1 LDEHRLLRTL
11 FAITLFLSAALLFLI
26 EPMFAKMV
34 LPLAGGTPAVWNT
47 CMVFFQAALLAGYA
61 WAHFVSNRLSF
72 RNQALLQFSL
82 CLLPLAVLPIH
93 LPSDM
98 QPPVKLSPEPWIF
111 LIASGA
117 VGLPF
122 FVLSTIAPT
131 MQRWYAH
138 LGREQQLNP
147 YPLYA
152 ASNIGSIL
160 SLLAYPFLL
169 EPFLGLG
176 RQSRVWSVAYG
187 LLIVLV
193 GGCAALLGLGSR
205 KPPLAYPARLPQPI
219 ATCAPKV
226 FQKLRWVF
234 LAAVPA
240 SLMLGV
246 TTTLTTEIPP
256 IPFLWVVPLA
266 IYLLTFV
273 VVFAERQVV
282 PHELVVDRLPLL
294 LLVVLFF
301 LLSHDAIPIFL
312 TVIVNWLAFFF
323 ACMLCHG
330 ELFRSRPDATHLT
343 QFYLCLALGGVFGG
357 LFNALIA
364 PQVFH
369 SAAEFPMA
377 LALAALCRPFR
388 ARKPSG
394 PSETRMDYI
403 LPAGLCL
410 MCLALLYGPPAIGI
424 GNPHLLQIL
433 AFVPPFLLC
442 LSFSRRPIRFALGLG
457 ALIVGLHFYT
467 FPYSR
472 AVDSAR
478 SFFGVYRIIPDEEN
492 HRILFVHGSTAHG
505 IQNLNPAT
513 HTEPL
518 SYYCRS
524 GPLGQIFSGFN
535 SQDDKLPVAVVGL
548 GIGSIASYAQP
559 GQSFTFFEIDPLV
572 EKIARN
578 PKYFTI
584 FRDSPGALRVVIGD
598 ARLSLLHLPSERYRM
613 LILDAFTSDSVPLHL
628 LSREA
633 FALYFSRLEAHG
645 LLVFHVSNRYLN
657 LAPVLANLAAD
668 ARASAWM
675 FDDTT
680 TTTDQAKEG
689 CLPSIWIVVTR
700 DPADAASITNDS
712 RWIAIH
718 PDRRVGVW
726 TDDFSNLVRVL
737 RWD

>member
-1 LDEHRLLRTL
+1 
-11 FAITLFLSAALLFLI
+11 
-26 EPMFAKMV
+26 MFAKMV

-61 WAHFVSNRLSF
+61 WAHFISNRLSF

-82 CLLPLAVLPIH
+82 CLVPLAVWPIH
-93 LPSDM
+93 LPNNI
-98 QPPVKLSPEPWIF
+98 QPPVRLSPQPWIF
-111 LIASGA
+111 LIAAGA
-117 VGLPF
+117 VGMPF

-131 MQRWYAH
+131 LQRWYAQ
-138 LGREQQLNP
+138 LGREQQQDP

-152 ASNIGSIL
+152 ASNAGSIL

-169 EPFLGLG
+169 EPFFGLG
-176 RQSRVWSVAYG
+176 RQSRVWSLAYG
-187 LLIVLV
+187 LFVVLV
-193 GGCAALLGLGSR
+193 GGCAALLRWDSG
-205 KPPLAYPARLPQPI
+205 KPPLARPAFLPKSFG
-219 ATCAPKV
+219 APAPTIS
-226 FQKLRWVF
+226 QRLRWIS

-246 TTTLTTEIPP
+246 TTTLTTDIPP
-256 IPFLWVVPLA
+256 IPFLWVVPLT
-266 IYLLTFV
+266 IYLLSFV
-273 VVFAERQVV
+273 LVFAERRVV
-282 PHELVVDRLPLL
+282 PHELVVDRLPIL

-312 TVIVNWLAFFF
+312 AVIVNWLAFFF

-330 ELFRSRPDATHLT
+330 ELSRSRPEATHLT

-364 PQVFH
+364 PWMFH
-369 SAAEFPMA
+369 TVEEFPIA
-377 LALAALCRPFR
+377 LVLAALCRPR
-388 ARKPSG
+388 STRKPSG
-394 PSETRMDYI
+394 PSEVRLDYI

-410 MCLALLYGPPAIGI
+410 LCLALLYGFPAMGLR
-424 GNPHLLQIL
+424 NPHAVQIL
-433 AFVPPFLLC
+433 AFAPPFLLC
-442 LSFSRRPIRFALGLG
+442 LSFSRRPVRFALGLG
-457 ALIVGLHFYT
+457 ALIFGFHFYT
-467 FPYSR
+467 FPYSH
-472 AVDSAR
+472 AIDSAR
-478 SFFGVYRIIPDEEN
+478 SFFGVYRIVPDEEN
-492 HRILFVHGSTAHG
+492 HRLLFVHGSTAHG

-524 GPLGQIFSGFN
+524 GPLGQVFFHLQGQN
-535 SQDDKLPVAVVGL
+535 SKFPVGVVGL

-559 GQSFTFFEIDPLV
+559 GQFFTFFEIDPLV
-572 EKIARN
+572 EKIARD

-584 FRDSPGALRVVIGD
+584 LRDSPGALRVVIGD

-633 FALYFSRLEAHG
+633 FKLYLSRLEAHG
-645 LLVFHVSNRYLN
+645 LLAFHVSNRYLN

-675 FDDTT
+675 LDNTIIT
-680 TTTDQAKEG
+680 EEQAKEG
-689 CLPSIWIVVTR
+689 CLPSTWIVVTC
-700 DPADAASITNDS
+700 DPADVASITSDS
-712 RWIAIH
+712 HWTAIH

-737 RWD
+737 RWN